1 MRMSKDLN
9 YDTWFRLDNSGK
21 IFPEVSNHR
30 ETNVFRVGV
39 SLTEKID
46 KDLLQLA
53 VDGILNRY
61 PMFKVKLKKG
71 LFWSYFDYNSKP
83 FIVEELKHYVCGEIH
98 PKKNNSYLFRVMYRN
113 KDIVIEMF
121 HSLADGAGVIM
132 LLKALTY
139 EYLVLAGKDIKPDN
153 LVPTKNQRPMAEE
166 YEDANSKFYDPKNK
180 KHVPEKRAYRIKGTY
195 LSEDLTGLIS
205 GTISTSKILQLAREN
220 NLTITEYLAAL
231 MMYTIY
237 NTQIRYRGHIK
248 SNQAPVKI
256 FVPVNLRKHF
266 PSNTLR
272 NFSNFVKTDLVM
284 TEDDITFENLLAHVK
299 ERFEKGMT
307 KSELIR
313 KMSEN
318 VAFEKNVLLRFTPYF
333 LKKYALKI
341 GYNML
346 GMKLNTMS
354 LTNIGRIDFP
364 ESMEPYIVD
373 VTAAVYAGK
382 FNTLN
387 CSIVSYKDK
396 FKITFTRSII
406 ETTIERE
413 FFRHFTDLGFDVE
426 IESNYVEEY

>member
-1 MRMSKDLN
+1 MNKESS

-21 IFPEVSNHR
+21 IFPEVSSHR
-30 ETNVFRVGV
+30 ETNVFRVAV
-39 SLTEKID
+39 SLTETID

-53 VDGILNRY
+53 LDAILARY

-71 LFWSYFDYNSKP
+71 LFWSYFDHNSKP
-83 FIVEELKHYVCGEIH
+83 FHVEELKHYVCGEIN
-98 PKKNNSYLFRVMYRN
+98 PKKNNGYLFRVMYRN
-113 KDIVIEMF
+113 QDIVIEMF

-132 LLKALTY
+132 LLKAITY
-139 EYLVLAGKDIKPDN
+139 EYLVLTGKDIKPDN
-153 LVPTKNQRPMAEE
+153 LVPTKNQRPSMEE
-166 YEDANSKFYDPKNK
+166 YEDANSKFYDRKNR
-180 KHVPEKRAYRIKGTY
+180 KHVPEQRAYRIKGTP
-195 LSEDLTGLIS
+195 LAEDLTGLIS
-205 GTISTSKILQLAREN
+205 GNMSTQAMINLAREN
-220 NLTITEYLAAL
+220 GLTMTEYFAAL

-237 NTQIRYRGHIK
+237 ITQIQYRGHIK

-272 NFSNFVKTDLVM
+272 NFSNFVKSNMVM
-284 TEDDITFENLLAHVK
+284 TKDDITFEELKALVK
-299 ERFEKGMT
+299 EQFEKGMT

-318 VAFEKNVLLRFTPYF
+318 VAFEKNVFLRFTPYI

-354 LTNIGRIDFP
+354 LTNIGKVDFP
-364 ESMEPYIVD
+364 ESMEPYVVD

-382 FNTLN
+382 YNTLN
-387 CSIVSYKDK
+387 CSVISFRDRLKV
-396 FKITFTRSII
+396 TFTRSIV

-413 FFRHFTDLGFDVE
+413 FFRHFTNLGFDIEV
-426 IESNYVEEY
+426 ESNYVEEY

>member
-1 MRMSKDLN
+1 MNQESK

-21 IFPEVSNHR
+21 IFPEVSSHR
-30 ETNVFRVGV
+30 ETNVFRVAV
-39 SLTEKID
+39 SLTEEID

-53 VDGILNRY
+53 VDAILSRY

-71 LFWSYFDYNSKP
+71 LFWSYFDYNAKP
-83 FIVEELKHYVCGEIH
+83 FYVEELKHYVCGEIN
-98 PKKNNSYLFRVMYRN
+98 PKKNNGYLFRVMYRN
-113 KDIVIEMF
+113 KDIIIEMF
-121 HSLADGAGVIM
+121 HSLADGAGSIM

-139 EYLVLAGKDIKPDN
+139 EYLVLTGKDIKPDN
-153 LVPTKNQRPMAEE
+153 LIPTRYQRPSKEE
-166 YEDANSKFYDPKNK
+166 YEDANQKFYDRKNR
-180 KHVPEKRAYRIKGTY
+180 KHIPEKRAYRIKGTP
-195 LSEDLTGLIS
+195 LSEDLTGIIS
-205 GTISTSKILQLAREN
+205 GTMSTKKMLELAREKK
-220 NLTITEYLAAL
+220 LTITEYFAAL

-237 NTQIRYRGHIK
+237 VTQIQYRGHIK

-272 NFSNFVKTDLVM
+272 NFSNFVKAKKVM
-284 TEDDITFENLLAHVK
+284 TQDDITFEELIDLVK
-299 ERFEKGMT
+299 EQFEKGMT

-318 VAFEKNVLLRFTPYF
+318 VAFEKNVFLRFTPYF

-354 LTNIGRIDFP
+354 LTNIGKIDFP
-364 ESMEPYIVD
+364 ESMDPFIND
-373 VTAAVYAGK
+373 VTAGVYSGK

-387 CSIVSYKDK
+387 CSIISYKDRL
-396 FKITFTRSII
+396 KISFTRSIV

-413 FFRHFTDLGFDVE
+413 FFRHFTNLGFDVE

>member
-1 MRMSKDLN
+1 MNKESS

-30 ETNVFRVGV
+30 ETNVFRVAV
-39 SLTEKID
+39 TLTEKVD
-46 KDLLQLA
+46 KELLQLA
-53 VDGILNRY
+53 LDAILSRY

-71 LFWSYFDYNSKP
+71 MFWSYFDYNSRP
-83 FIVEELKHYVCGEIH
+83 FVVEELKHYVCGEIN
-98 PKKNNSYLFRVMYRN
+98 PRKNNGYLFRVMYRN
-113 KDIVIEMF
+113 TDLIIEMF

-132 LLKALTY
+132 LLKAIIF
-139 EYLVLAGKDIKPDN
+139 EYLVLTGKDIKPDN
-153 LVPTKNQRPMAEE
+153 LVPTKYERPSMEE
-166 YEDANSKFYDPKNK
+166 YEDANSKFYDRKNK
-180 KHVPEKRAYRIKGTY
+180 KHIPEKRAYRIKGTP
-195 LSEDLTGLIS
+195 LSADLTGLIS
-205 GTISTSKILQLAREN
+205 GTLSTKKMLEVAREK
-220 NLTITEYLAAL
+220 NLTVTEYLTAL

-237 NTQIRYRGHIK
+237 VTQIQYRGHIK

-272 NFSNFVKTDLVM
+272 NFSNFVKTNMVM
-284 TEDDITFENLLAHVK
+284 TKDDISFEEIITLVK
-299 ERFEKGMT
+299 EQFEKGMT
-307 KSELIR
+307 KTELIR

-318 VAFEKNVLLRFTPYF
+318 VAFEKNVFLRFTPYF

-354 LTNIGRIDFP
+354 LTNIGKIDFP
-364 ESMEPYIVD
+364 ESMQPYIYD
-373 VTAAVYAGK
+373 VTAGVYSGK

-387 CSIVSYKDK
+387 CSIMSYQDR
-396 FKITFTRSII
+396 FKITFTRSIV
-406 ETTIERE
+406 ETKIERE
-413 FFRHFTDLGFDVE
+413 FFRHFTNLGVEVE

>member
-1 MRMSKDLN
+1 MNKESN
-9 YDTWFRLDNSGK
+9 FDTWFRLDNSGK

-30 ETNVFRVGV
+30 ETNVFRVAV
-39 SLTEKID
+39 SLTEEID
-46 KDLLQLA
+46 KDLLQIA
-53 VDGILNRY
+53 VEAILTRY

-71 LFWSYFDYNSKP
+71 LFWSYFDYNAKP
-83 FIVEELKHYVCGEIH
+83 FKVEELKHYVCGEIH
-98 PKKNNSYLFRVMYRN
+98 PRKNNSYLFRVMYRN
-113 KDIVIEMF
+113 KDIIIEMF
-121 HSLADGAGVIM
+121 HSLADGAGVVM

-139 EYLVLAGKDIKPDN
+139 EYLVLTEKDIKPDN
-153 LVPTKNQRPMAEE
+153 LVPTKNERPSMEE
-166 YEDANSKFYDPKNK
+166 YEDANSKFYDKKNK
-180 KHVPEKRAYRIKGTY
+180 KHIPEKRAYRIKGTP

-205 GTISTSKILQLAREN
+205 GTMSTKKMIDLARSKGM
-220 NLTITEYLAAL
+220 TITQYFTAL

-237 NTQIRYRGHIK
+237 LTQIQYRGHIK

-266 PSNTLR
+266 PSHTLR
-272 NFSNFVKTDLVM
+272 NFSNFVKARMVM
-284 TEDDITFENLLAHVK
+284 TKDDISFEEIIELVK
-299 ERFEKGMT
+299 EQFEKGMT
-307 KSELIR
+307 KKELIR

-354 LTNIGRIDFP
+354 LTNIGKVDFP
-364 ESMEPYIVD
+364 ESMQPYIYD
-373 VTAAVYAGK
+373 VTAAVYSGR

-387 CSIVSYKDK
+387 CSIMSYQDRLKV
-396 FKITFTRSII
+396 TFTRSII
-406 ETTIERE
+406 ETKIERE
-413 FFRHFTDLGFDVE
+413 FFRHFTELGIDVE

>member
-1 MRMSKDLN
+1 MDKDSR

-30 ETNVFRVGV
+30 ETNVFRVAIT
-39 SLTEKID
+39 LTEKID
-46 KDLLQLA
+46 EEILQLA
-53 VDGILNRY
+53 VDGILSRY

-83 FIVEELKHYVCGEIH
+83 FNVEELKHYVCGEIH
-98 PKKNNSYLFRVMYRN
+98 PRKNNGYLFRVMYRN
-113 KDIVIEMF
+113 TDIIIEMF
-121 HSLADGAGVIM
+121 HSLADGAGVVM
-132 LLKALTY
+132 LLKAIVY
-139 EYLVLAGKDIKPDN
+139 EYLNLLGKDVKPDN
-153 LVPTKNQRPMAEE
+153 LVPTKNQRPSMEE
-166 YEDANSKFYDPKNK
+166 YEDANSKFYDRKNR
-180 KHVPEKRAYRIKGTY
+180 KHVPEKRAYRIKGTA

-205 GTISTSKILQLAREN
+205 GVMSTKAMINLAREN
-220 NLTITEYLAAL
+220 GLTMTEYLTAL

-237 NTQIRYRGHIK
+237 VTQIQYRGSVS
-248 SNQAPVKI
+248 SNQSPVKI

-272 NFSNFVKTDLVM
+272 NFSNFVKTNMVM
-284 TEDDITFENLLAHVK
+284 TEDDITFEYLKGLVK
-299 ERFEKGMT
+299 KQFEEGMT

-318 VAFEKNVLLRFTPYF
+318 VAFEKNYFLKFTPYF

-354 LTNIGRIDFP
+354 LTNIGRVDFP
-364 ESMEPYIVD
+364 ESMQPFIAD
-373 VTAAVYAGK
+373 VTAGVYSGK

-387 CSIVSYKDK
+387 CSIISYKDK
-396 FKITFTRSII
+396 LKITFTRSIV

-413 FFRHFTDLGFDVE
+413 FFRHFTDLGIDVE